1 MSNKV
6 KIIVLAA
13 GLAVLAGIGNG
24 HCDPF
29 SSYFQ
34 SSFNAKDPAVKVEYL
49 TKAIEA
55 WAPADGLQNK
65 AIVYINRGSAYAE
78 LKKYDKA
85 IADYDKAVEFDPKN
99 FNAYANR
106 GDVYYALKRYDKVIA
121 DYGKVAELTPKYHG
135 AYLNIGASYYELG
148 QYEKAIA
155 AYDIAIEL
163 RPDPA
168 ETYNSRGNCY
178 YRLKQYDK
186 AVADYDRAIRLKPD
200 YAEAYSNRGNVYYDR
215 KQYDK
220 AAAAI
225 SKAIGLK
232 YYYPGIYTNRG
243 IVYLDLKKYDQA
255 VHDFDISIALD
266 PNDHFA
272 YFNRGA
278 AHGILKH
285 YDEAIAD
292 NSRAIELK
300 PDHAEAYYNRGYTY
314 FQLRQYDE
322 TIADYN
328 RALELKLDYPSLYT
342 ELGAINLV
350 RGKNKE
356 AKKDFW
362 KADAAFLAK
371 IGRSPAEAVL
381 YNGRGWNYLWL
392 GTCKKAKAEFDKAVE
407 LDKTDSSV
415 HDNLGVYWWT
425 CRHDKAAALKWFEKS
440 FQLGIERWGE
450 HYLETSD
457 GHFLKGLNNT
467 PEFRA
472 LVKKHKTKNAG
483 PAPVGKSNP

>member
-1 MSNKV
+1 MSA
-6 KIIVLAA
+6 KIRAIALSA
-13 GLAVLAGIGNG
+13 GLAVLAGVGNG
-24 HCDPF
+24 HCDQF

-34 SSFNAKDPAVKVEYL
+34 SSLDSKDPAVKIEYL
-49 TKAIEA
+49 TKAIAA
-55 WAPADGLQNK
+55 WTPAEGLQNK

-85 IADYDKAVEFDPKN
+85 IVDYDKAVESDPKN
-99 FNAYANR
+99 FDAYANR

-121 DYGKVAELTPKYHG
+121 DYRKVAELTPKYHG
-135 AYLNIGASYYELG
+135 AYLNIGAAYEELG
-148 QYEKAIA
+148 RYDKAIEA
-155 AYDIAIEL
+155 FETAVKLKPGQAEAY
-163 RPDPA
+163 
-168 ETYNSRGNCY
+168 YGRGNCY

-186 AVADYDRAIRLKPD
+186 AVTDYDRAIKLKPD
-200 YAEAYSNRGNVYYDR
+200 YAEAYSNRANVYYDR

-220 AAAAI
+220 AVAAI
-225 SKAIGLK
+225 SKAIELK

-243 IVYLDLKKYDQA
+243 IVYLELKKYDKA
-255 VHDFDISIALD
+255 IPDFDRSIVID

-285 YDEAIAD
+285 QDKALAD
-292 NSRAIELK
+292 NNRAIELK

-314 FQLRQYDE
+314 LQLRQYDN

-328 RALELKLDYPSLYT
+328 RALELKLDNPGLFT
-342 ELGAINLV
+342 ELGAIDLV
-350 RGKNKE
+350 RGKHKE
-356 AKKDFW
+356 AKEDFW

-392 GTCKKAKAEFDKAVE
+392 GKCEKGRADFDKALK
-407 LDKTDSSV
+407 LDKTDSTLY
-415 HDNLGVYWWT
+415 DNLGVYWWA

-450 HYLETSD
+450 HYQETSD

-472 LVKKHKTKNAG
+472 LVKKYKTKNAG
-483 PAPVGKSNP
+483 AATPRY